1 MKLALDQAR
10 LAKKN
15 GDLPFGSVVVLKRQV
30 VGTGKCENNTTGDVT
45 DHAEMNSLR
54 NACRTLKRNNLSDCT
69 IYCTNEPCPMCAG
82 AIFQAK
88 IAHIVIGLV
97 RDDLPFLLR
106 PRKILLKNLADDSG
120 FDVKIETGIMSQDI
134 MKEFE
139 AFQLKT

>member
-15 GDLPFGSVVVLKRQV
+15 GDFPFGSVVVLKGQV
-30 VGTGKCENNTTGDVT
+30 VGTGKCENNTIGDVT

-54 NACRTLKRNNLSDCT
+54 DACRTLKRNKLSDCT
-69 IYCTNEPCPMCAG
+69 IYCTNEPCPMCAA

-106 PRKILLKNLADDSG
+106 SRKILLKNLADDSG

-134 MKEFE
+134 MQEFE